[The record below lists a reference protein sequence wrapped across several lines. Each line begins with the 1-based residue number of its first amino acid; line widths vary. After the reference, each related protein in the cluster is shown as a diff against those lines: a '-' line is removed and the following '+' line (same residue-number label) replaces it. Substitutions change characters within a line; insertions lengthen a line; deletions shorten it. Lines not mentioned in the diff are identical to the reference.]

1 MPLALQARL
10 LRVIQNKEVMR
21 IGGEKIIPINVRI
34 IAATNKN
41 LLDEMEKGAF
51 REDLYYRVNVLN
63 LYIPALRERPEDIPL
78 LLNYFLKKYCATY
91 NKPLLQLPPQT
102 LENLKNYSWPG
113 NVRELENFSEG
124 MVVSDGEIL
133 EEKGFMKNP
142 QGTATTLSEEDNS
155 FIKVKVRSLAQ
166 MTDDIIN
173 EVYHLTG
180 KNKNQTAKT
189 LEISRTTVWKRFK
202 SSP

>member
-1 MPLALQARL
+1 
-10 LRVIQNKEVMR
+10 MR

>member
-1 MPLALQARL
+1 MESELFGYEEGAFTGAKKGGKQGLFELAHKGTIFLDEIGDMPLALQARL

-91 NKPLLQLPPQT
+91 NKPLLQLPPKSKNLKIILNKM
-102 LENLKNYSWPG
+102 LEN
-113 NVRELENFSEG
+113 
-124 MVVSDGEIL
+124 
-133 EEKGFMKNP
+133 
-142 QGTATTLSEEDNS
+142 
-155 FIKVKVRSLAQ
+155 
-166 MTDDIIN
+166 
-173 EVYHLTG
+173 
-180 KNKNQTAKT
+180 
-189 LEISRTTVWKRFK
+189 WKIF
-202 SSP
+202 

>member
-1 MPLALQARL
+1 MWSLIRSS
-10 LRVIQNKEVMR
+10 RV
-21 IGGEKIIPINVRI
+21 
-34 IAATNKN
+34 
-41 LLDEMEKGAF
+41 
-51 REDLYYRVNVLN
+51 
-63 LYIPALRERPEDIPL
+63 
-78 LLNYFLKKYCATY
+78 
-91 NKPLLQLPPQT
+91 
-102 LENLKNYSWPG
+102 
-113 NVRELENFSEG
+113 
-124 MVVSDGEIL
+124 
-133 EEKGFMKNP
+133 KNP